1 MHLLFRVVIN
11 INFVTDAKLYFF
23 MFQLIC
29 GTEIRN
35 IRFNGKFF
43 LVAYDAAVRDV
54 SKERNCLHSQG
65 V

>member
-1 MHLLFRVVIN
+1 MHLLFRIVTN
-11 INFVTDAKLYFF
+11 INFVTDAKFHFL
-23 MFQLIC
+23 FQLIC

-35 IRFNGKFF
+35 ISFNGKFF